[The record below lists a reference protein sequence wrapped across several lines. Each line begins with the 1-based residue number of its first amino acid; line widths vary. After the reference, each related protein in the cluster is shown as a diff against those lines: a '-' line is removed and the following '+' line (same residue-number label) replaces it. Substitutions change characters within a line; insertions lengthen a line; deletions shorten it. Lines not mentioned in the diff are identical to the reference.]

1 MIVTWKINWR
11 RKTRNREIIVEANS
25 NPGEVRVIWIRMLTK
40 YVEAYGL
47 RYVLEGDRQ
56 DLSVVWSLS
65 TGG

>member
-1 MIVTWKINWR
+1 MIVTWKVNWR

-25 NPGEVRVIWIRMLTK
+25 NPGEMMVIWIRMLTK

-47 RYVLEGDRQ
+47 RYVLEGVRQ
-56 DLSVVWSLS
+56 DLLVVWSLS

>member
-1 MIVTWKINWR
+1 M
-11 RKTRNREIIVEANS
+11 EANS

>member
-1 MIVTWKINWR
+1 M
-11 RKTRNREIIVEANS
+11 EANS
-25 NPGEVRVIWIRMLTK
+25 NPGKVMVIWIRMLTN

>member
-1 MIVTWKINWR
+1 MKINWR
-11 RKTRNREIIVEANS
+11 RKTRNREIVVEANS
-25 NPGEVRVIWIRMLTK
+25 NPGKVMVIWIRMLTN

>member
-1 MIVTWKINWR
+1 MIVTWKVNWR

-25 NPGEVRVIWIRMLTK
+25 NPGEVMAIWIRMLTK

-47 RYVLEGDRQ
+47 RYVLEGVTQ
-56 DLSVVWSLS
+56 DFLVVWSLS